1 MSGLILAWFTLLHWH
16 WLVFIDTIWPQV
28 GSWFKS
34 WKSSVFGNAAWLRLV
49 LLESKTYGV
58 LLLRIQTNQ
67 VRPYQ
72 AFPGSCQSSIQ
83 SPMFVISN
91 PPSYLWHLDFNEVGR
106 QVSQIDVYIHYITL
120 HCIHTDTHTHI
131 HTYIHTLHYITYIHT
146 YNTYIYVCVC
156 VCLSVFLSVCLS
168 VRLFVCLSVCLPA
181 CLPGC
186 LAALLPGC
194 LPACLSVCLSV
205 CMHACMYVCM
215 CACVRVCACMHMYM
229 HMHKYVYVY
238 SIPNPS
244 RTWLGIQ
251 GHPNCYCQHI
261 GIYE

>member
-106 QVSQIDVYIHYITL
+106 QVSQIDVYIHTYITL
-120 HCIHTDTHTHI
+120 HYIAYIQT
-131 HTYIHTLHYITYIHT
+131 HTYIHTYITYIHT
-146 YNTYIYVCVC
+146 YNTYIYMCVC
-156 VCLSVFLSVCLS
+156 LCLSVFLSVCLS

-194 LPACLSVCLSV
+194 LPACLSVCWYA
-205 CMHACMYVCM
+205 CMHACTYVCVHV
-215 CACVRVCACMHMYM
+215 CVCVRVCICICICTSMCMY
-229 HMHKYVYVY
+229 
-238 SIPNPS
+238 IPYLIHQEPD
-244 RTWLGIQ
+244 LGFKAIQ
-251 GHPNCYCQHI
+251 IAIVNI
-261 GIYE
+261 